1 MKELY
6 IAPEAQLMSF
16 VAQQKL
22 ASVNF
27 DDLLAAAGKDNKGDS
42 VTPEGSDVSIEIF

>member
-27 DDLLAAAGKDNKGDS
+27 DDLLAAAGKKEDG

>member
-6 IAPEAQLMSF
+6 IAPEAQLLSF

-22 ASVNF
+22 ANLNF
-27 DDLLAAAGKDNKGDS
+27 DDLLAAAGKNPGVD
-42 VTPEGSDVSIEIF
+42 PEDSDVSIDIL

>member
-6 IAPEAQLMSF
+6 IAPEAQLLCF

-27 DDLLAAAGKDNKGDS
+27 DDLLAAAGKEEGVK
-42 VTPEGSDVSIEIF
+42 PEDSDVSIDIL

>member
-6 IAPEAQLMSF
+6 IAPEAQLLCF
-16 VAQQKL
+16 VAQQNL

-27 DDLLAAAGKDNKGDS
+27 DDLLAAAGKEDGALPGDS
-42 VTPEGSDVSIEIF
+42 DVTIEI

>member
-16 VAQQKL
+16 VAQQKM
-22 ASVNF
+22 ASLNF
-27 DDLLAAAGKDNKGDS
+27 DDLLAAAGKQDDVVK
-42 VTPEGSDVSIEIF
+42 PEPSDVELEIGN